1 MGLTMIC
8 SKLSR
13 ILISSTLSS
22 AALLVAGAASPAA
35 AQGGPIV
42 LGEPVAGLVT
52 AERGDSWT
60 IDLRQGMFLRI
71 DLARERTSSLNPEIA
86 LVGEGGRVIATARAA
101 AGTGTVRLMVSCL
114 PRNGRYSV
122 VARSIEGRLG
132 GRYSLKVEPIMV
144 AAELGPETVPCAA
157 TDEANERGRGECAG
171 PALRIEA
178 GGEAVRVPRGET
190 RHVVLAAGATV
201 RWSCD
206 PQAAGQA
213 SAQAPAQAEEQVAC
227 GDGSTLLRVSRQ
239 AGGRAVEWTC
249 FARHFV
255 DGPDDPRIGERTRLT
270 GTDPDGAS
278 RADAAPVAR

>member
-1 MGLTMIC
+1 MK
-8 SKLSR
+8 SQNFSR
-13 ILISSTLSS
+13 IFCNFALSS
-22 AALLVAGAASPAA
+22 LILLAGGATAPAV

-86 LVGEGGRVIATARAA
+86 LVGDGGRVVATARAA

-114 PRNGRYSV
+114 PRNGRYAI

-144 AAELGPETVPCAA
+144 AAELGAETVACAA
-157 TDEANERGRGECAG
+157 TDEVTERARGECAR
-171 PALRIEA
+171 PTLRVEV
-178 GGEAVRVPRGET
+178 GGELVRVQRGET
-190 RHVVLAAGATV
+190 RHVVLPAGGEV

-206 PQAAGQA
+206 QPTAGE
-213 SAQAPAQAEEQVAC
+213 PEERVAC
-227 GDGSTLLRVSRQ
+227 GDASAVVRVSRQ
-239 AGGRAVEWTC
+239 AGGRGVEWTC
-249 FARHFV
+249 FTRTFI
-255 DGPDDPRIGERTRLT
+255 DGPDEPRIGERTRLT
-270 GTDPDGAS
+270 DTTPDRGA
-278 RADAAPVAR
+278 RVAVPLAR